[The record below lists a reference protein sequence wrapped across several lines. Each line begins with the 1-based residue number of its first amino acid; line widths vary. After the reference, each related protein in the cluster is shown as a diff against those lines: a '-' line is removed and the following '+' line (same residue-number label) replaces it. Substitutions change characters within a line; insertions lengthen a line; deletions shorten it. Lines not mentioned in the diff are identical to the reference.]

1 MALFRLGLPQLPNG
15 SLDPQPPLS
24 HGGRLCPVFRGVRA
38 AFCCLFCP
46 SLLAAQFLRC
56 LLGKLPDNSHHGFK
70 SHGGRVWLDLSLQR
84 KKRLCRSISFF
95 GRGGGERRDLGFS
108 GILLRGGFFKEK
120 FCIDS
125 DSYTF
130 FLSDILNMF
139 YRKM

>member
-1 MALFRLGLPQLPNG
+1 MGSNLMGEEFGWILACKEKKDYAGQYLFLG
-15 SLDPQPPLS
+15 
-24 HGGRLCPVFRGVRA
+24 GG
-38 AFCCLFCP
+38 
-46 SLLAAQFLRC
+46 
-56 LLGKLPDNSHHGFK
+56 
-70 SHGGRVWLDLSLQR
+70 
-84 KKRLCRSISFF
+84 
-95 GRGGGERRDLGFS
+95 GGGERRDLGFS